1 MLTGVKESV
10 ATETS
15 VERQARLQ
23 RKLDIAEKGHTPS
36 QNSHDILLVVYVQ
49 ATIASCELR
58 LAPHQALHVT
68 SYTGAYSETRHL
80 EDGTRVIVGR
90 GPTSHVFRAKSGHA
104 QLPVLLRNGTNID
117 GLHGR
122 APHEHR
128 KTDRLQ
134 TSRYVSV
141 TVSVTTHPFISR
153 FLSQVHGLVAANR
166 SIPSSIY
173 SCAQSIRA
181 CAVIALTVLR
191 FQESIIIA
199 NTQTAK

>member
-90 GPTSHVFRAKSGHA
+90 GPTSPFFVRSRAT
-104 QLPVLLRNGTNID
+104 PNY
-117 GLHGR
+117 
-122 APHEHR
+122 PCY
-128 KTDRLQ
+128 
-134 TSRYVSV
+134 YVMEP
-141 TVSVTTHPFISR
+141 T
-153 FLSQVHGLVAANR
+153 
-166 SIPSSIY
+166 
-173 SCAQSIRA
+173 
-181 CAVIALTVLR
+181 
-191 FQESIIIA
+191 
-199 NTQTAK
+199 